1 MAVDEDG
8 ATGVLSAR
16 RLVIRWNNAVND
28 GFDSPS
34 FVAVKNCQEPGRSN
48 SGAED
53 GKGDHGMWSRM
64 VDARVSDVVP
74 ANQIARKLGTY
85 D

>member
-1 MAVDEDG
+1 LAVDEDG

-53 GKGDHGMWSRM
+53 GKATMACGREWWMHESAMSFQRTRSRG
-64 VDARVSDVVP
+64 
-74 ANQIARKLGTY
+74 N
-85 D
+85 